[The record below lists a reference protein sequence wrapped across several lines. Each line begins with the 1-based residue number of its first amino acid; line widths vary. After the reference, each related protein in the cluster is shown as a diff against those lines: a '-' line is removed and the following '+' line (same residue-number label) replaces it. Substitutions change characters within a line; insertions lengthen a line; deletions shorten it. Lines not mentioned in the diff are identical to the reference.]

1 VRSTRAF
8 LIGAGTAFLLDPR
21 QGRRRRHVLRD
32 RSLAL
37 VRRGSRL
44 GIRKARFAGGHARG
58 AVAVSRRVLGIPAPA
73 TPERAT
79 DEATLVQRIRSEAF
93 RSAGVSKRDVD
104 VRVEDGVA
112 ILRGSVTGRE
122 AADALVS
129 RTAKVSGV
137 RDVAAMLRVTSGDPS
152 S

>member
-1 VRSTRAF
+1 MTKPAPRPLPTSIDDT
-8 LIGAGTAFLLDPR
+8 LKLLTAG
-21 QGRRRRHVLRD
+21 QYVGD

-44 GIRKARFAGGHARG
+44 GTRKARFAGGHARG
-58 AVAVSRRVLGIPAPA
+58 VVAVSKRLLG

-79 DEATLVQRIRSEAF
+79 DDATLVQRIRSEAL
-93 RSAGVSKRDVD
+93 RSAGVPTRDVD

-112 ILRGSVTGRE
+112 ILRGSVNGRE
-122 AADALVS
+122 AADGLVS
-129 RTAKVSGV
+129 RTAKVQGV
-137 RDVAAMLRVTSGDPS
+137 REVAAMLRVTSGDPS

>member
-1 VRSTRAF
+1 MRSTRAF

-32 RSLAL
+32 RSFAL

-44 GIRKARFAGGHARG
+44 GVRKARFAGGHARG
-58 AVAVSRRVLGIPAPA
+58 AVAVSRRVFDQR
-73 TPERAT
+73 ERAT
-79 DEATLVQRIRSEAF
+79 DDATLLQRIRSEAF
-93 RSAGVSKRDVD
+93 RSAGVSTHEVD

-112 ILRGSVTGRE
+112 ILRGTVAGRE
-122 AADALVS
+122 AADRLVS

-137 RDVAAMLRVTSGDPS
+137 KDVAARLHVTSDDPS

>member
-1 VRSTRAF
+1 MRSTRAF

-44 GIRKARFAGGHARG
+44 GVRKARFAGGHARG
-58 AVAVSRRVLGIPAPA
+58 AVALSKRLLRR
-73 TPERAT
+73 PERVT
-79 DEATLVQRIRSEAF
+79 DDATLVQRIRSEAF
-93 RSAGVSKRDVD
+93 RGADVSTRDVD
-104 VRVEDGVA
+104 LRVEDSVA
-112 ILRGSVTGRE
+112 ILRGSVSGRE
-122 AADALVS
+122 TADGLVS

-137 RDVAAMLRVTSGDPS
+137 REVAAMLRVTSGDPAS
-152 S
+152 

>member
-44 GIRKARFAGGHARG
+44 GVRKARFAGGHARG
-58 AVAVSRRVLGIPAPA
+58 AVALSKRLYG

-79 DEATLVQRIRSEAF
+79 DDVTLVQRIRSEAF
-93 RSAGVSKRDVD
+93 RGAGVSTRDVE

-112 ILRGSVTGRE
+112 ILRGSVAGRE
-122 AADALVS
+122 AADGLVS

-137 RDVAAMLRVTSGDPS
+137 REVAAMLRVTSGDPS

>member
-58 AVAVSRRVLGIPAPA
+58 AVAVSRQLLGS
-73 TPERAT
+73 PERAT
-79 DEATLVQRIRSEAF
+79 DDATLVQRIRSEAF
-93 RSAGVSKRDVD
+93 RGAGVSTRDVD

>member
-1 VRSTRAF
+1 MRSTRAF

-37 VRRGSRL
+37 VRRGSLL
-44 GIRKARFAGGHARG
+44 GVRKARFAGGHARG
-58 AVAVSRRVLGIPAPA
+58 AVAMSKRLLRR
-73 TPERAT
+73 PELVT
-79 DEATLVQRIRSEAF
+79 DDATLVQLIRSEAF
-93 RSAGVSKRDVD
+93 RGAGVSMRDVD
-104 VRVEDGVA
+104 LRVEDAVA
-112 ILRGSVTGRE
+112 VLRGSVSGRE
-122 AADALVS
+122 SADRLVS

-137 RDVAAMLRVTSGDPS
+137 REVAAMLRVTSDDPS